1 MAKRYVILLTVT
13 LLMGHSVFA
22 QLQSALDGADAA
34 YEEDDYEESIAIL
47 EEALTEADDGAEEA
61 ELYWRLSR
69 ATLSLGDRRKDA
81 GAEEDLLL
89 PIFEEGERYADRA
102 IEADSRNHLGYYWKA
117 ANIGRWG
124 QAKGILNSLFKAAP
138 MRDLLTE
145 AIELEPEHA
154 DSYYVLSQLY
164 AQVPGL
170 ISFGNSDYAVSLA
183 RRALDLHGEQLA
195 SGQEDERREGYDVK
209 LAAALI
215 GRDWNARKRNREQD
229 GKAEAYRDAESELER
244 GFYYEGIVE
253 IPRASDEEE
262 ARSVLDAVI
271 GELQGRDGLSEQE
284 ERQLT
289 EALELRESL

>member
-1 MAKRYVILLTVT
+1 
-13 LLMGHSVFA
+13 
-22 QLQSALDGADAA
+22 
-34 YEEDDYEESIAIL
+34 
-47 EEALTEADDGAEEA
+47 
-61 ELYWRLSR
+61 
-69 ATLSLGDRRKDA
+69 
-81 GAEEDLLL
+81 
-89 PIFEEGERYADRA
+89 
-102 IEADSRNHLGYYWKA
+102 
-117 ANIGRWG
+117 
-124 QAKGILNSLFKAAP
+124 